1 MGKWERRR
9 CEQRCRGEVGGSRVR
24 GGRWKEG
31 EVGSTREGGG
41 RDIEG
46 DREESGGE
54 ECWE

>member
-9 CEQRCRGEVGGSRVR
+9 YEQRCRGEVGGSKVR